1 MVQLIIYG
9 VIAAVLLGGAYA
21 VRSSIEEKGAAKQR
35 AKDEPIIAAC
45 QADLKTAQG
54 ANDTLRMDVL
64 RIGVEREAQNA
75 AVQDL
80 ADRTKQAMVEREKAL
95 AFAQGK
101 VAALQ
106 GDAAAMRQRLAQ
118 QPKPGVTCE
127 QQLSSIDSTLRDL
140 ATRRVR
146 DHPPAAGSRDQGG
159 NPAAGQNPGA
169 GEVRIRP

>member
-1 MVQLIIYG
+1 MIQLIIYG
-9 VIAAVLLGGAYA
+9 VIVAVLLGGAFA
-21 VRSSIEEKGAAKQR
+21 VRSSIENKGIEKQKAIDA
-35 AKDEPIIAAC
+35 PIIAAC
-45 QADLKTAQG
+45 QADLKTATD
-54 ANDTLRMDVL
+54 ANATMKADVL
-64 RIGVEREAQNA
+64 RIGAERDAQNQ
-75 AVQDL
+75 AVAQL
-80 ADRTKQAMVEREKAL
+80 AERTKQAMIEREKAL

-106 GDAAAMRQRLAQ
+106 GDADAMRQRLAQ

-146 DHPPAAGSRDQGG
+146 DHPPTGSGQQGG
-159 NPAAGQNPGA
+159 NPAAGQGPGA